1 MEIAMKSESLI
12 GTVLGAIL
20 KTVVAIAVVYVIY
33 VGAVNSYNYGYRIFT
48 EPAVSSGTGRDV
60 TVTVTSG
67 MSATDIGELF
77 ENKGLTRDAKLFAL
91 QYLFSEYHDDVVP
104 GTFTLNTAMTAE
116 EMMAA
121 MVGTATS
128 EEQTAN

>member
-121 MVGTATS
+121 MVGTASS